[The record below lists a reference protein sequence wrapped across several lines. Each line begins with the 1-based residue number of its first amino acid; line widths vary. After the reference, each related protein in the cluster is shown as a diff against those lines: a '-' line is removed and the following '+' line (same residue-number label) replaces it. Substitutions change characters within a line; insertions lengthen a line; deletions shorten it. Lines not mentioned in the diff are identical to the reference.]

1 MKIILQLCMM
11 LNIILLKIDILNHFN
26 APKFIKI
33 ILFIAIILIFSINLN
48 LDDISL
54 FQKEFNL

>member
-1 MKIILQLCMM
+1 M
-11 LNIILLKIDILNHFN
+11 LNIILLKIDILNHIN
-26 APKFIKI
+26 APKIMKI

>member
-11 LNIILLKIDILNHFN
+11 LNIILLKIDILNHIN

>member
-1 MKIILQLCMM
+1 MKIIIQLCMM
-11 LNIILLKIDILNHFN
+11 LNIILLKIDILNHIN
-26 APKFIKI
+26 APKIIKI
-33 ILFIAIILIFSINLN
+33 LLFIAIILIFSINLN